1 MNLKDKVIRLEKF
14 SENDFEKLI
23 SWISNEEDLI
33 QFAGSIFS
41 FPLTKEQ
48 LNNYI
53 QTPEVNA
60 YKAIYNNISGSSD
73 NRTKLEIASD
83 VDNIKGDFN
92 LNFVLSKWP
101 GFVKSVANEKALIL
115 GQFIHTV
122 RPVSLEGNQLFISST
137 DSHVKDLLKTYGDY
151 FSKKSN
157 DYFGKRIKFNYKES
171 ETKSNANKEKIITEK
186 SDSFEKNN

>member
-1 MNLKDKVIRLEKF
+1 M
-14 SENDFEKLI
+14 
-23 SWISNEEDLI
+23 
-33 QFAGSIFS
+33 
-41 FPLTKEQ
+41 
-48 LNNYI
+48 
-53 QTPEVNA
+53 
-60 YKAIYNNISGSSD
+60 
-73 NRTKLEIASD
+73 
-83 VDNIKGDFN
+83 
-92 LNFVLSKWP
+92 
-101 GFVKSVANEKALIL
+101 KSVANEKALIL

-186 SDSFEKNN
+186 SDSFEKNNSKLGENDPYVSAIINELGGEEIR